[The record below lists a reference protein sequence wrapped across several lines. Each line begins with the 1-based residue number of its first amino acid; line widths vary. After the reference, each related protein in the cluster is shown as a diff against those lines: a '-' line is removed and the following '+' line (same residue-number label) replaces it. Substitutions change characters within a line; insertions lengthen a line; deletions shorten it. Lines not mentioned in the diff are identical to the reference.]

1 MSPRIGKRAPS
12 CHTWTTPD
20 CWTCSVR
27 RIPRHRVW
35 SKLGYNPVVGV
46 GHLQKQLDEI
56 EPVYVLPVL
65 ETCVDFI
72 GVLVER
78 SGEEALLLGGCSSG
92 ETLDA
97 YANMHS
103 SSDLTRLCR
112 ELFVNLL
119 FE

>member
-1 MSPRIGKRAPS
+1 MSHLDNPGWLKVFCTKAPPS
-12 CHTWTTPD
+12 
-20 CWTCSVR
+20 
-27 RIPRHRVW
+27 HRVW

-46 GHLQKQLDEI
+46 GHLQKQRDEI

-78 SGEEALLLGGCSSG
+78 SGEEALILGGCSSW

-103 SSDLTRLCR
+103 SSDLTKLCR